1 MDLRI
6 ENGVLLGEDSDG
18 TWESDVDDKERFEAL
33 IIPDGVTE
41 IKAEAF
47 SGNPWIVKAVIPGTV
62 KVIGE
67 RAFSCCPNLLE
78 VEISEGVERIE
89 TEAFGDCFR
98 CGQITLP
105 KRSLRTIGDRA
116 FKDTRISELGCLNLE
131 YIGEGA
137 FQYSDIERVCIPG
150 TVKIISSDA
159 FKNCAYLETVFLQE
173 GVEEIGLGAFAN
185 CERLAEVVFPDS
197 LRKIGKDAFNC
208 TVGYTDDGYYPEFL
222 LPSHEVVIEDEWFRY
237 VADTFQLYKR

>member
-18 TWESDVDDKERFEAL
+18 TWRSGVDDEDRLEAL
-33 IIPDGVTE
+33 IVPDGVTE

-47 SGNPWIVKAVIPGTV
+47 FGNPWIIKAVISGTV

-78 VEISEGVERIE
+78 VEISEGVERIAS
-89 TEAFGDCFR
+89 EAFCDCFR
-98 CGQITLP
+98 CGKITVP
-105 KRSLRTIGDRA
+105 KRSLRTIGERA
-116 FKDTRISELGCLNLE
+116 FKDTRISELDCLNLE

-137 FQYSDIERVCIPG
+137 FQHSDIERARIPG
-150 TVKIISSDA
+150 AVKMISSDA
-159 FKNCAYLETVFLQE
+159 FKGCAYLETVFLQE
-173 GVEEIGLGAFAN
+173 GIEEIGSGAFAN

-197 LRKIGKDAFNC
+197 LRKIGKDAFDC
-208 TVGYTDDGYYPEFL
+208 TVGYTDDGCYPEFL
-222 LPSHEVVIEDEWFRY
+222 LPSHEVVIEDEWFQY
-237 VADTFQLYKR
+237 VADEFQRYK